1 MNKKNLIENKR
12 WKQIVFHTG
21 KGGAGNQ
28 MEFTLRPWQ
37 QRDCH
42 QLCRYA
48 NNEKIAAN
56 LKDSFPYPYRLS
68 DAEAYI
74 AYTRQ
79 VDPEKELIYAIVV
92 GNQAVGSI
100 SVQCQQ
106 DVHCKTAAIGYW
118 LGEPFW
124 GNGIMSAA
132 VKRMTQLSFE
142 TFDICRIFA
151 EIYSHNIASRRVV
164 EKAGYQMEGLLRR
177 NIYKN
182 GAVFDS
188 CIYALVR

>member
-1 MNKKNLIENKR
+1 MENER
-12 WKQIVFHTG
+12 RKQGVFYIA
-21 KGGAGNQ
+21 KGGNGNQ

-56 LKDSFPYPYRLS
+56 LQDGFPYPYRLA

-74 AYTRQ
+74 AYARQ
-79 VDPEKELIYAIVV
+79 ADPEREMIYAIVV
-92 GNQAVGSI
+92 ANQAVGSI

-106 DVHCKTAAIGYW
+106 DVHCKTAALGYW

-132 VKRMTQLSFE
+132 VKRVSQLAFE